1 MQESRKP
8 GGPSMRRRGVAVL
21 LMSLTLV
28 FVIGMVGLGTDMG
41 LAYLLKARL
50 SQAVDAGAL
59 AGARSLARGQDLAS
73 QTASATATAANF
85 FSANFPNN
93 FWGCTVAAP
102 TIAVTED
109 TTYRTRYVTIN
120 ASITAPL
127 YFLRALGY
135 STINLSASGQ
145 AARRDV
151 NIMLI
156 IDRSSS
162 MNTNGAMPPT
172 IAAAK
177 TFVGEFAPQRD
188 VLGMVVFGGDYYLYP
203 PTSNFGTTS
212 SDPLV
217 NEINN
222 IKSNGNTNA
231 ATALWVAYQ
240 ALANLNQ
247 PGALN
252 VIVFFTDGLPNG
264 VTADMIHTVTPS
276 TGVAA
281 DYRQNPA
288 SCGPAN
294 VGTPAAPP
302 ANVMVG
308 WFAQWSGF
316 APTGTIAGFYKYQT
330 TTVGDTQDGSQP
342 NVLTSGTTYKNCK
355 FTADQT
361 TVGQDFKQFPAYDWY
376 GTPTWDDPKK
386 ASYLGAAYNT
396 ITQADL
402 VSAMKSSP
410 QKLGY
415 ASQNAADF
423 AAQRWRHGDIN
434 AIVPLVYGIT
444 LTQAIG
450 EKPDPMFM
458 LRVTNTPVGLDNNGG
473 PITNDLYDK
482 NKPTGTYI
490 MHDSAGSTSGRV
502 LQLAS
507 QILHL
512 SH

>member
-1 MQESRKP
+1 M
-8 GGPSMRRRGVAVL
+8 
-21 LMSLTLV
+21 T
-28 FVIGMVGLGTDMG
+28 
-41 LAYLLKARL
+41 
-50 SQAVDAGAL
+50 
-59 AGARSLARGQDLAS
+59 
-73 QTASATATAANF
+73 
-85 FSANFPNN
+85 
-93 FWGCTVAAP
+93 
-102 TIAVTED
+102 
-109 TTYRTRYVTIN
+109 
-120 ASITAPL
+120 
-127 YFLRALGY
+127 LGY

-162 MNTNGAMPPT
+162 MNTNGAIPPT

-240 ALANLNQ
+240 ASGQ
-247 PGALN
+247 PEPTGSAQRNRVLHRWSAQTGA
-252 VIVFFTDGLPNG
+252 
-264 VTADMIHTVTPS
+264 TADMIHTVTPS

-376 GTPTWDDPKK
+376 GRQP
-386 ASYLGAAYNT
+386 GT
-396 ITQADL
+396 I
-402 VSAMKSSP
+402 
-410 QKLGY
+410 
-415 ASQNAADF
+415 
-423 AAQRWRHGDIN
+423 RRRHH
-434 AIVPLVYGIT
+434 T
-444 LTQAIG
+444 
-450 EKPDPMFM
+450 
-458 LRVTNTPVGLDNNGG
+458 
-473 PITNDLYDK
+473 
-482 NKPTGTYI
+482 
-490 MHDSAGSTSGRV
+490 
-502 LQLAS
+502 
-507 QILHL
+507 
-512 SH
+512 